1 MWIAEVCPTAAPKRP
16 QREAYK
22 LPSKQFGVACS
33 GLETERSNGKV
44 LLDEAME
51 IGEAY
56 KRFDRVLRQF
66 QRMGYG
72 NRDILLDA
80 TGGGMPLRVG
90 AALAA
95 MMRKAKIVHQRVRGD
110 R

>member
-1 MWIAEVCPTAAPKRP
+1 LGWLVLVWKPNAPRT
-16 QREAYK
+16 RY
-22 LPSKQFGVACS
+22 CS
-33 GLETERSNGKV
+33 TRR
-44 LLDEAME
+44 E

-95 MMRKAKIVHQRVRGD
+95 MMRNVKKVHQRVRGD

>member
-1 MWIAEVCPTAAPKRP
+1 MYWFLEPNAPRT
-16 QREAYK
+16 RC
-22 LPSKQFGVACS
+22 CS
-33 GLETERSNGKV
+33 RRR
-44 LLDEAME
+44 E

-56 KRFDRVLRQF
+56 KRFDGVLTQF

-72 NRDILLDA
+72 NSDILIDA
-80 TGGGMPLRVG
+80 TGGATPLRVG

-95 MMRKAKIVHQRVRGD
+95 MMRNVKIVHQRVRGD